1 MSFVLLLGNIS
12 TSRRLTLERPE
23 ASLFSLGNIT
33 ELLSYYILQLSGQIL
48 TLLAVNGPFADN
60 IDYFSVGGDAYN
72 LKHFFDEGGDDFIF
86 DSPEN
91 NCLFVVSNFYYLA
104 SVLSF
109 TITKPW
115 KEPVYKY
122 WPFMLCFGLC
132 LCYTVCLAIVP
143 SLRFSEF
150 DLRHLVD

>member
-1 MSFVLLLGNIS
+1 M
-12 TSRRLTLERPE
+12 
-23 ASLFSLGNIT
+23 
-33 ELLSYYILQLSGQIL
+33 
-48 TLLAVNGPFADN
+48 LAVNGPFADN

-72 LKHFFDEGGDDFIF
+72 HKHFIDEGGDDFIF
-86 DSPEN
+86 NSPEN

-143 SLRFSEF
+143 QLRFSEF
-150 DLRHLVD
+150 DLRHLVDYEFNFFLFAVGAGVSLLFLFLHNFILRPFTNWLNKPQDD